1 MTSLSRCSMFHPVTS
16 SEYQLWT
23 GWPLM
28 VVVSKRTRK
37 PMVTSDNSASTV
49 SSSSTALEMSQWVV
63 YGHDIWSS
71 TQSDYKVSAVLVNLS
86 KPVLSIDLTTGQKY
100 VFVFANR
107 QQHQRSIGTM
117 AGLSCHSFDLWSVEF
132 TTSRDRYEI

>member
-1 MTSLSRCSMFHPVTS
+1 MDTIFGAQRNQT
-16 SEYQLWT
+16 
-23 GWPLM
+23 
-28 VVVSKRTRK
+28 
-37 PMVTSDNSASTV
+37 
-49 SSSSTALEMSQWVV
+49 
-63 YGHDIWSS
+63 
-71 TQSDYKVSAVLVNLS
+71 KVSAVLVNLS